1 MNRQKGVAVAAAA
14 VAIVIVGSYFAL
26 TNRGQDPTPETTNP
40 MTVQQYDDGAPQT
53 SEDFERDSK
62 MGRSPRENPVQGS
75 NTNDQQNEYSGGS

>member
-1 MNRQKGVAVAAAA
+1 
-14 VAIVIVGSYFAL
+14 
-26 TNRGQDPTPETTNP
+26 